1 MLSKNKLGKTQAR
14 AKGIMEITKD
24 KLFGA
29 IAELVEML
37 IKYGCEEEYI
47 IHILIYYGFT
57 KEQITEWYGLE
68 HSGFETYNEAPYGK

>member
-1 MLSKNKLGKTQAR
+1 MGKTQAR

-29 IAELVEML
+29 IAELIDSLLE
-37 IKYGCEEEYI
+37 YGCDHDSL
-47 IHILIYYGFT
+47 IHALTHYGFT

-68 HSGFETYNEAPYGK
+68 HSCFETYNEAPYGK